1 MECLHAFYRA
11 EGISRYLMHS
21 DDGAYCLITSIDKP
35 VIIHPGVVHL
45 LPPCNDGLLTTN
57 LCLFWQDCRR
67 LKLVCGIDDGCST
80 GLYLATSLPN
90 NVAELKSGQ
99 LVINEQRYRLTM
111 RMI

>member
-111 RMI
+111 RTI